1 MNFTLY
7 IDHSMIKKVFGLAML
22 VSGALYSAQN
32 SFKVIPLGTYGGG
45 DESNLS
51 SYMAAPADSE
61 NYVALDA
68 GTLRAGIQKAIEKGN
83 FSGKSAAEVL
93 QKNIKGYMISHGH
106 LDHVSG
112 MVINSPDDAKKSIY
126 ALPAVAKILAE
137 DHFSWRTWA
146 NFTNT
151 GDDPRLNKYSLV
163 TLTSGSEVPVTDTE
177 MEVTAF
183 PLSHVKPY
191 ESTAFLLRH
200 GKEYLLYLGDT
211 GSDRV
216 EQSEHLKHLWKQISP
231 LINSQQLK
239 GILIEVSFPNEQ
251 PEKALFGHLTPKL
264 LKEELDTLN
273 TFCKPGKLKHV
284 PVIITH
290 MKPVEDNIE
299 KMKQQLK
306 DQKNPVVNYIFPVQ
320 GEKILL

>member
-1 MNFTLY
+1 
-7 IDHSMIKKVFGLAML
+7 MIKKVFGLAML
-22 VSGALYSAQN
+22 MSVTLYSAQN
-32 SFKVIPLGTYGGG
+32 SFKIIPLGTYGGG

-51 SYMAAPADSE
+51 SYMAAPLNSE

-68 GTLRAGIQKAIEKGN
+68 GTLRAGIQKAIEKGS
-83 FSGKSAAEVL
+83 FSEKSAAEIL

-112 MVINSPDDAKKSIY
+112 MVINSPDDSKKYIY
-126 ALPAVAKILAE
+126 ALPSVAKILAD

-146 NFTNT
+146 NFTNA
-151 GDDPRLNKYSLV
+151 GEAPKLGKYNLI
-163 TLTSGSEVPVTDTE
+163 TLTSGTEIPVTDTE

-200 GKEYLLYLGDT
+200 GKDYVLYLGDT

-216 EQSEHLKHLWKQISP
+216 EQSDRLQNLWKQVAP
-231 LINSQQLK
+231 LINGNQLK

-251 PEKALFGHLTPKL
+251 PEKSLFGHLTPKL
-264 LKEELDTLN
+264 LQEELNTLN
-273 TFCKPGKLKHV
+273 SFCKSGKLKQV

-290 MKPVEDNIE
+290 MKPVDDNIE
-299 KMKQQLK
+299 KIKQQLK
-306 DQKNPVVNYIFPVQ
+306 DQKNSNINYIFPVQ
-320 GEKILL
+320 GEKIVL